1 MSYRIHEPGTT
12 VPGLLSPER
21 NRAALCRLV
30 PARGC
35 VRDPAREPGGP
46 DPAGAGIRGA
56 AGCLSQGYRADA
68 ETAAASC
75 APGRGE
81 ASFRADW
88 RRVVTGAA
96 TWDDRAAMPKQVSNV
111 ATDDYLTAIYRLS
124 HDEGLDV
131 IAVRLA
137 DRLEI
142 TPPSVAGM
150 LKRLIRDGL
159 VSIDAKKN
167 IHLTV
172 EGLRRAEEM
181 VRRHRL
187 AECLITDV
195 LKVPWWRAY
204 EEAHLLEHGISDVT
218 EPHLYESLGRPQ
230 RSPFGY
236 PIPGRSPNRKLPMTT
251 LADIREG
258 QTAEI
263 DRVFEE
269 DEQLLQF
276 FHDEGIL
283 PGRKVLVETQAP
295 YRGTITAVVNE
306 RPVVMG
312 MQVAQRIWVVA
323 PK

>member
-1 MSYRIHEPGTT
+1 MI
-12 VPGLLSPER
+12 
-21 NRAALCRLV
+21 
-30 PARGC
+30 
-35 VRDPAREPGGP
+35 
-46 DPAGAGIRGA
+46 
-56 AGCLSQGYRADA
+56 
-68 ETAAASC
+68 AS
-75 APGRGE
+75 
-81 ASFRADW
+81 
-88 RRVVTGAA
+88 
-96 TWDDRAAMPKQVSNV
+96 MPKQVSNV

-159 VSIDAKKN
+159 VSLDARKT
-167 IHLTV
+167 IHLTP
-172 EGLRRAEEM
+172 EGLRRAEQM

-204 EEAHLLEHGISDVT
+204 EEAHLLEHGISDIT
-218 EPHLYESLGRPQ
+218 EPHLFETLGRPQ

-236 PIPGRSPNRKLPMTT
+236 PIPGHGPNRKLSMTT
-251 LADIREG
+251 LADIAEG
-258 QTAEI
+258 QRAVI

-276 FHDEGIL
+276 FDEEGIR
-283 PGRKVLVETQAP
+283 PGREVRVESVAP
-295 YRGTITAVVNE
+295 YRGTVTVDIGG
-306 RPVVMG
+306 RSVVMG
-312 MQVAQRIWVVA
+312 TQVAGRIWVA
-323 PK
+323 RAK

>member
-1 MSYRIHEPGTT
+1 MAG
-12 VPGLLSPER
+12 G
-21 NRAALCRLV
+21 CR
-30 PARGC
+30 
-35 VRDPAREPGGP
+35 
-46 DPAGAGIRGA
+46 
-56 AGCLSQGYRADA
+56 
-68 ETAAASC
+68 
-75 APGRGE
+75 
-81 ASFRADW
+81 
-88 RRVVTGAA
+88 

-159 VSIDAKKN
+159 VTTDARKT
-167 IHLTV
+167 IHLTP
-172 EGLRRAEEM
+172 EGLRRAEQM

-187 AECLITDV
+187 AECLITNV

-218 EPHLYESLGRPQ
+218 EPHLFETLGRPQ

-236 PIPGRSPNRKLPMTT
+236 PIPGHGPNRKLSMTT
-251 LADIREG
+251 LADIKEG
-258 QTAEI
+258 QQAVI

-269 DEQLLQF
+269 DEQLLRF
-276 FHDEGIL
+276 FDEEGIR
-283 PGRKVLVETQAP
+283 PGQQVLVESVAP
-295 YRGTITAVVNE
+295 YRGTVTALIE
-306 RPVVMG
+306 GRPVVMG
-312 MQVAQRIWVVA
+312 TQVAGRIWVVPA
-323 PK
+323 K